1 MPDDELSGV
10 CSDSDNLQKDSVF
23 VAIKG
28 NEDDGHRYIND
39 AAKKGAKVIIAEHAI
54 DCNVPIILTDD
65 TRSALCYLV
74 KNFYGEPK
82 IDLIGVTGTNGKT
95 STTYMIESIMRRN
108 GIKTGV
114 IGTLGVK
121 VGEEKLVTF
130 TKTSTTPDILELYR
144 ILEAMSEKA
153 DVCAM
158 EVSSH
163 GLAQERVSGLWFKVG
178 VFTNLTRDHLDYHK
192 TMEEYYSAK
201 KKLFTVSEKAVIN
214 ADDSYGKRLLSE
226 CKNAV
231 SYGIN
236 EGDICAFDIEKT
248 ASGSHFSVVLGGE
261 KVDIN
266 LKIPGE
272 FYIYNALAAIAAC
285 HIMGVSNGAI
295 QEGISFVSEISGRME
310 SLDIDG
316 VNVIIDYAHTP
327 DGLLKV
333 LKTLRNIQSGKII
346 CLFGCGGDRDRSKR
360 PIMGRIAT
368 ENSEITIVTSDNPRT
383 ENPNEII
390 IDILTGIKKDNYIVV
405 PNREK
410 AIYTALSM
418 ADRGDTVLLAGK
430 GQEKYQIVGK
440 EKFPFD
446 EREIVR
452 KRGK

>member
-1 MPDDELSGV
+1 M
-10 CSDSDNLQKDSVF
+10 
-23 VAIKG
+23 AIKG